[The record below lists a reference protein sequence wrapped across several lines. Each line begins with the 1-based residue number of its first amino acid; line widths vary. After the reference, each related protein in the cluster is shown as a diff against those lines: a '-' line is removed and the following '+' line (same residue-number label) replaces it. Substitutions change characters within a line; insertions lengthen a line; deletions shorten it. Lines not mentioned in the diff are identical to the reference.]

1 MAKDM
6 QISINVLTEKYK
18 NYMIEKDISLEE
30 ISSSFSP
37 PPQPPRQVINYNL
50 K

>member
-1 MAKDM
+1 
-6 QISINVLTEKYK
+6 
-18 NYMIEKDISLEE
+18 MIEKDISLEE

-37 PPQPPRQVINYNL
+37 PPQPPRQATNHNF